1 MTFKTFLAQ
10 PKYPSSLQ
18 PLFDLAGNLW
28 TLWNYDALALF
39 YRIDAQLF
47 RNANHNPIK
56 FLYSLSKERLDEL
69 SHDEGFLFELRNV
82 WDRFKKYI
90 QHPGTYKKGCD
101 LECQLEKG
109 RTVAYFSMEYALHE
123 SIPIYAGGLGV
134 LAGDFLKCASDL
146 NLPVIGVGL
155 LYKYGYFTQYVDS
168 KGFQSE
174 VYVPFEEHLLP
185 LREVRDSKGRLSYI
199 NVRILREDVRVKLWE
214 IAVGN
219 TRLILL
225 DTDIEENP
233 PYLRDITN
241 ELYTSSREKRI
252 QQEIILGVG
261 GVRALEVLGI
271 KPTLFHLNEG
281 HAAFV
286 IIGRLKT
293 LLSDEKL
300 SLAEA
305 KAIIRAS
312 TIFTTHTPVMAGNEN
327 FLSDLVERHLE
338 PLLGEFGL
346 SFKDIETLGYINGE
360 LDKFWQPAFSI
371 HFAKYINGVSKQHTE
386 VSKKIWLD
394 LFPGQPTLEI
404 PITHITNGVHLSWIS
419 PSFINLLNNYVGP
432 DYVRCGD
439 RADVWRKIYDIPDD
453 ELWEEHRRNKKE
465 MINFI
470 RRHIARQMS
479 AKGYSRFVSRLL
491 NPEYL
496 TIVFARRFA
505 GYKRP
510 TLILNDKER
519 LKNILTDSAEPVQI
533 IFAGKAHPADET
545 SKKMIKEVID
555 FAKNYHLEDRVI
567 FLENY
572 DMNVARHLYWGA
584 DVWLNTPAQN
594 MEASG
599 TSGMKAAMNGAL
611 HLSTFEGW
619 WQEGYN
625 GTNGWAVTAGMLY
638 DKSDLQDVADAN
650 QFYDFL
656 EHEIT
661 ALYYERNEADVPEG
675 WVGMMKESLVSV
687 CRYFNMNRV
696 LCEYFTKFYVPAS
709 DYLKHI
715 TDDGYKLLKE
725 AVREEKDVIKHF
737 GKIKIIS
744 FTTDADAKE
753 RLTKG
758 EQVEAGC
765 SVDFQDAPDA
775 LFSVELFYMIDGG
788 SRFKVIPMSADGGLP
803 GQKSVILYR
812 CVLEVDGFG
821 IQSINVRVRPANEI
835 VRDLHP
841 ELVKWKE

>member
-1 MTFKTFLAQ
+1 
-10 PKYPSSLQ
+10 
-18 PLFDLAGNLW
+18 
-28 TLWNYDALALF
+28 
-39 YRIDAQLF
+39 
-47 RNANHNPIK
+47 
-56 FLYSLSKERLDEL
+56 
-69 SHDEGFLFELRNV
+69 
-82 WDRFKKYI
+82 
-90 QHPGTYKKGCD
+90 
-101 LECQLEKG
+101 
-109 RTVAYFSMEYALHE
+109 
-123 SIPIYAGGLGV
+123 
-134 LAGDFLKCASDL
+134 L

-155 LYKYGYFTQYVDS
+155 LYRYGYFTQYVDS

-174 VYVPFEEHLLP
+174 VYAPLEEHLLP
-185 LREVRDSKGRLSYI
+185 LREVRDTKKGSRVSI
-199 NVRILREDVRVKLWE
+199 NVKILGEVVQVKLWE

-219 TRLILL
+219 NRLILL

-233 PYLRDITN
+233 PHLRDITN
-241 ELYTSSREKRI
+241 ELYTSNREKRI

-261 GVRALEVLGI
+261 GVRALEELRI
-271 KPTLFHLNEG
+271 SPTLFHLNEG

-286 IIGRLKT
+286 VIGRLKKLMT
-293 LLSDEKL
+293 DEKL
-300 SLAEA
+300 SFTEA
-305 KAIIRAS
+305 KAVIRAS

-327 FLSDLVERHLE
+327 FLSDLAERHLE
-338 PLLGEFGL
+338 PLLKEFGL
-346 SFKDIETLGYINGE
+346 SFRDVETLGYINGQI
-360 LDKFWQPAFSI
+360 DRFWQPAFAI
-371 HFAKYINGVSKQHTE
+371 RFAKYVNGVSKQHTE
-386 VSKKIWLD
+386 VSKKLWLD

-419 PSFINLLNNYVGP
+419 PSFINLLNNYIGP
-432 DYVRCGD
+432 DYARCGD
-439 RADVWRKIYDIPDD
+439 KADVWKKIYDIPDD

-470 RRHIARQMS
+470 RKYTARQMA

-505 GYKRP
+505 AYKRP

-519 LKNILTDSAEPVQI
+519 LKSILTDAAEPVQI

-584 DVWLNTPAQN
+584 DVWLNSPAQN

-625 GTNGWAVTAGMLY
+625 GANGWAVTAGMLY
-638 DKSDLQDVADAN
+638 EKSELKDTADAN

-656 EHEIT
+656 EHEAS

-675 WVGMMKESLVSV
+675 WVRMMKESLVSI
-687 CRYFNMNRV
+687 CRNFNMNRV
-696 LCEYFTKFYVPAS
+696 LCEYFKKFYVPAR
-709 DYLKHI
+709 DNLAHI
-715 TDDGYKLLKE
+715 TAGGNKLLKE
-725 AVREEKDVIKHF
+725 AVAQEKDVVKHF
-737 GKIKIIS
+737 DKIKIIS
-744 FTTDADAKE
+744 FTTDADTKE
-753 RLTKG
+753 SVTKG
-758 EQVEAGC
+758 EKIEARC
-765 SVDFQDAPDA
+765 SVDFQDAPA
-775 LFSVELFYMIDGG
+775 NLFSVELFYIIDEAT
-788 SRFKVIPMSADGGLP
+788 RFEVIPMQPLSA
-803 GQKSVILYR
+803 QKSVISYR
-812 CVLEVDGFG
+812 CLFEVEGLG
-821 IQSINVRVRPANEI
+821 IQNINVRVKPANEI